1 MTKWGGLGLGGTRF
15 FFIYLLKDRSMN
27 TGTLIAEISK
37 KESRNFRLFDFEF
50 TDTAKKKLR
59 SVELSL
65 GKDLKNNDYVIY
77 NR

>member
-1 MTKWGGLGLGGTRF
+1 
-15 FFIYLLKDRSMN
+15 MN